1 MSSDLT
7 RAVLTGIVA
16 LTFAGCGQLT
26 VQQAEQRCLLEARQV
41 RNPFAGSEVAVG
53 TGYKATIDLTISNDY
68 LNGRDPN
75 DVFRS
80 CVRRKSGQLPTRP
93 VYDQPG
99 WR

>member
-1 MSSDLT
+1 MSSEFRRTAL
-7 RAVLTGIVA
+7 VIVA
-16 LTFAGCGQLT
+16 ALIVTGCGKLT
-26 VQQAEQRCLLEARQV
+26 VQQAESRCLLEARQV

-53 TGYKATIDLTISNDY
+53 TGYKATIDLTISTDY

-75 DVFRS
+75 DVFAS
-80 CVRRKSGQLPTRP
+80 CVRRRSGQLPTRP